1 MDGSRSAGA
10 SRYRS
15 LGGEPVDESLFG
27 LSQSEKMKNSHM
39 RKSVT
44 GPLPV
49 GSVVLS
55 NDALDKIIEGSVI
68 KTEAQIY
75 EERER
80 AQKIREEKEKVA
92 RARKLRMKELEI
104 LAQAKAVKSD
114 VEVEEMAKNAAI
126 RQLAAEKVDNN
137 NDVVKM
143 LTSLATRAVTFTL
156 RDQQKIE
163 KHAQEEKEAEYGK
176 RMDLVMEID
185 RLRDLQ
191 RREDEERYKKEKRIK
206 DRKVIVEQMEFR
218 EKIKVLQAEQREQEN
233 TSMRTLM
240 GKYKEEDARKAA
252 LHREEVARSKDEFV
266 RSNAE
271 FINRKKEVKIREKKE
286 VEDILIYQALKDA
299 ELKKREDE
307 EADELKRKN
316 ELQKKLLDQQER
328 AQDNAGKLDE
338 IQARRAAEERERKMR
353 QRDREDAEKKKKSL
367 DELMDARS
375 RQAADRKR
383 RDDAE
388 KAKVA
393 DEIQQGI
400 DMRLKLKL
408 REDEEAAYK
417 ARMNEQHRI
426 NLHNQIEEIEKTRA
440 MNRGNNLDEGTRF
453 RQELIREEAKCSAIR
468 DKMVRDLEKK
478 GVNPAYLGEMKNVN
492 ILKLIN
498 R

>member
-10 SRYRS
+10 TRYRS
-15 LGGEPVDESLFG
+15 LGGDSSVDESLFG
-27 LSQSEKMKNSHM
+27 ASQSERMRNSAM

-44 GPLPV
+44 GPLPT
-49 GSVVLS
+49 GSVVITTDVLE
-55 NDALDKIIEGSVI
+55 KIRDGSVI

-80 AQKIREEKEKVA
+80 ALKIKEEKEKVA
-92 RARKLRMKELEI
+92 RARKIRMKELEI

-114 VEVEEMAKNAAI
+114 LEVEEMAKNAAI

-163 KHAQEEKEAEYGK
+163 KQKQDESKEEYEK

-191 RREDEERYKKEKRIK
+191 LREEDERRKKEKRIN

-218 EKIKVLQAEQREQEN
+218 EKMKILQAEQREQEN
-233 TSMRTLM
+233 AAMRALM
-240 GKYKEEDARKAA
+240 NKYKEEDARKAA
-252 LHREEVARSKDEFV
+252 LHKEEVARSKEEFIK
-266 RSNAE
+266 SNAE
-271 FINRKKEVKIREKKE
+271 FINRKKDVKIREKKE

-307 EADELKRKN
+307 ELQETIRKN
-316 ELQKKLLDQQER
+316 ELQKRLLAQQER

-353 QRDREDAEKKKKSL
+353 QRDREDAEKKKKAL
-367 DELMDARS
+367 DELMSARAQ
-375 RQAADRKR
+375 QAADRKR
-383 RDDAE
+383 RMDAE
-388 KAKVA
+388 SAKVA
-393 DEIQQGI
+393 EEIQQGI
-400 DMRLKLKL
+400 EMRMKLKL

-426 NLHNQIEEIEKTRA
+426 NLHNQIEEIEKTRVL
-440 MNRGNNLDEGTRF
+440 NRGNNLDEGTRF

-468 DKMVRDLEKK
+468 DKMVADLERK
-478 GVNPAYLGEMKNVN
+478 GVNPAYLGEM
-492 ILKLIN
+492 
-498 R
+498 RM